1 MSELWCF
8 GTQPIASVLGLA
20 SRTGRAGIRSQR
32 AALLRRAVHAGVR
45 SMADVLEGVG
55 AMVLAAGVV
64 LAIIAVVALVGRT
77 LSRD

>member
-1 MSELWCF
+1 
-8 GTQPIASVLGLA
+8 
-20 SRTGRAGIRSQR
+20 
-32 AALLRRAVHAGVR
+32 
-45 SMADVLEGVG
+45 MADVLEGVG